1 MMIPAANRQERKI
14 ARMPAM
20 TVEGYHAKID
30 TIRKSE
36 FDDDVL
42 LGLMFLLG
50 RDAQR
55 LGITEAPPD
64 LRADC

>member
-1 MMIPAANRQERKI
+1 MMIPAAIRQERKI

-36 FDDDVL
+36 FDDDML
-42 LGLMFLLG
+42 SG
-50 RDAQR
+50 
-55 LGITEAPPD
+55 
-64 LRADC
+64 